1 MKKLFYSLLACLSFQ
16 CLHAQ
21 NTPNTYR
28 RVIYTDAT
36 IYRVF
41 EWPDRSL
48 QHVGSS
54 MSGVG
59 IFLHTD
65 SVENVLNYTSFN
77 VNNPLTSPQVNYFDA
92 LPVGDSLFLAVGRVL
107 DTATGELQGLIVKS
121 DRQSQIFWSKGLHL
135 AGYHTAFY
143 CCDLTPDSGLYVGGE
158 RLSSSSGLL
167 SEVLVAK
174 YDSTGN
180 LLWSYVFSGGNN
192 NNFCHDIKTTSDGG
206 CVVTGY
212 YENYP
217 PFSSSAFLIK
227 LDANGNLQWSKK
239 YSEPGTG
246 IFTSGSEINILG
258 DGYLIYVISGFQNFL
273 IRTDQNGS
281 ILWTKAI
288 TTYSSNVI
296 NFKGNRMVKTTA
308 GNYLLTS
315 GDDFMSHMIC
325 VDTAGNPLWA
335 SSMMLRLYDVFET
348 SNKEFHVTGGGPIF
362 GVLPPP
368 PDPLKNTGMFIDNEI
383 GALQTD
389 SNGVLTTY
397 CYYNDNVSSNPIT
410 VNEQSYTPVIT
421 SSGINQSVTIY
432 SSSLADVAIDTCV
445 SVFGS
450 VNELNGAVE
459 LTLYPNPANEYCRFE
474 LPVNSSYS
482 ITVFDINGSKVE
494 EKTFSGNQYDLN
506 LKLLVNGF
514 YYCILSDK
522 SGKLYRGRIGVM
534 H

>member
-28 RVIYTDAT
+28 RVIDTDAT

-48 QHVGSS
+48 QHVGVSIDTR
-54 MSGVG
+54 GV
-59 IFLHTD
+59 FLLTD
-65 SVENVLNYTSFN
+65 SAANVISYNSFD
-77 VNNPLTSPQVNYFDA
+77 VNRPLSSPQVIFYDA
-92 LPVGDSLFLAVGRVL
+92 LPVSNSLFFSVGQCY
-107 DTATGELQGLIVKS
+107 DTTSGELQGLVVKS
-121 DRQSQIFWSKGLHL
+121 DKQSQIMWSKGLHM
-135 AGYHTAFY
+135 AGYHTDFY
-143 CCDLTPDSGLYVGGE
+143 CCDLTPDSGLYIGGD
-158 RLSSSSGLL
+158 RVSSSSGLL
-167 SEVLVAK
+167 YEVMVAK

-192 NNFCHDIKTTSDGG
+192 NNFCHDIKTTPDGG
-206 CVVTGY
+206 CVVTGHY
-212 YENYP
+212 ADYP
-217 PFSSSAFLIK
+217 PFNSSAFLIK

-246 IFTSGSEINILG
+246 IFTSGSEINILS
-258 DGYLIYVISGFQNFL
+258 DGYLIYTVGGFQNFI

-281 ILWTKAI
+281 VLWTKAMSFGSTNI
-288 TTYSSNVI
+288 I
-296 NFKGNRMVKTTA
+296 NFTGNRMVKTSA
-308 GNYLLTS
+308 GNYLVTS
-315 GDDFMSHMIC
+315 GDESMSHITC
-325 VDTAGNPLWA
+325 VDTAGNILWS
-335 SSMMLRLYDVFET
+335 SSMFMRLYDVVET
-348 SNKEFHVTGGGPIF
+348 INKEIHLTGGGPIF

-368 PDPLKNTGMFIDNEI
+368 DPQKKTAFFPDSEI
-383 GALQTD
+383 GELQTD
-389 SNGVLTTY
+389 SNGLLTSF
-397 CYYNDNVSSNPIT
+397 CYYNDIAFSYPMVI
-410 VNEQSYTPVIT
+410 NEQSYTPVIT
-421 SSGINQSVTIY
+421 SNGIHQSVTVF
-432 SSSLADVAIDTCV
+432 SSSSTAVTLDTCV

-450 VNELNGAVE
+450 VNEMNGAVE

-474 LPVNSSYS
+474 LPVNSLYS

-514 YYCILSDK
+514 YYCIVSDK